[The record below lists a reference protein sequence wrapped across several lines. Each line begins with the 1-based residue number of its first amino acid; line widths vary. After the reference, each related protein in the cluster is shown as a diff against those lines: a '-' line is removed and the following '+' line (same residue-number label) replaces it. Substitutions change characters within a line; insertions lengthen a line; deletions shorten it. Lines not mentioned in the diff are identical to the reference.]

1 MPECG
6 NSKTAQ
12 KLLAVN
18 GTALKK
24 SERHKRQT
32 KLCSKPV
39 KIPYGCWN
47 CRHFLSFHMP
57 MRCLLTYELSLGC
70 GVSTYRFT
78 LNLFSRSATYI
89 FQCKLV
95 VNIKKWVDINKYKYV
110 CIKLVHACWEN

>member
-78 LNLFSRSATYI
+78 LNLFSRSANLYFSMQI
-89 FQCKLV
+89 GR
-95 VNIKKWVDINKYKYV
+95 
-110 CIKLVHACWEN
+110 

>member
-24 SERHKRQT
+24 SERHKQQT

-57 MRCLLTYELSLGC
+57 MRCLLTYELSLSC

-78 LNLFSRSATYI
+78 INMFSRSATYI
-89 FQCKLV
+89 F
-95 VNIKKWVDINKYKYV
+95 
-110 CIKLVHACWEN
+110 